1 MKREAQK
8 MSWQE
13 WVAKMSKDMQ
23 AEPMFAASKEVSHGV
38 TFDWD
43 NAEKG
48 KAKSVGE
55 KNAKS
60 RWV

>member
-23 AEPMFAASKEVSHGV
+23 ADPMFAASTKKCP
-38 TFDWD
+38 T
-43 NAEKG
+43 A
-48 KAKSVGE
+48 
-55 KNAKS
+55 
-60 RWV
+60 

>member
-1 MKREAQK
+1 

-60 RWV
+60 RRV